1 MAWYWLIAIVVVIV
15 VYIIATYNGLIRL
28 RNLSEEGFS
37 TMDVYMKK
45 RYDLI
50 PNLVETV
57 KAYAKHE
64 SETLENVVS
73 ARNKA
78 VSAQGIEA
86 RQDAEQALNQ
96 GLGRLFAVMENYPD
110 LKADRQFL
118 DLQKQLQTVEQD
130 IAQSRKYYNATVRD
144 FNTKCEVFPSVLV
157 AKMFAFEKKPLFE
170 IADVERENVK
180 VQF

>member
-78 VSAQGIEA
+78 VSAKGIEA

>member
-1 MAWYWLIAIVVVIV
+1 MFIYIFIGIVVILVL
-15 VYIIATYNGLIRL
+15 YIIATYNGLIRL
-28 RNLSEEGFS
+28 RNLSDEGFS

-57 KAYAKHE
+57 KAYTKHE

-78 VSAQGIEA
+78 VSAQGMEA
-86 RQDAEQALNQ
+86 RQDAEQALDR

-118 DLQKQLQTVEQD
+118 DLQKQLQIVEQD

-157 AKMFAFEKKPLFE
+157 AKMFSFEKKPLFE